1 MCTGIFKY
9 RTAIKTSLAVSLAR
23 EYRHVLNYAMFFGS
37 IQYHTMVSI
46 CDHLLQR
53 PLEWKATRKE
63 FLDET
68 HVSFFKETRRV
79 LKQYRNMYV
88 VILIYALVAVG
99 MAFFQ
104 PFGGYSKD
112 TDAWLPVLVSCGIH
126 GLAPLWMNP
135 TVTRMWW

>member
-1 MCTGIFKY
+1 
-9 RTAIKTSLAVSLAR
+9 
-23 EYRHVLNYAMFFGS
+23 
-37 IQYHTMVSI
+37 MVSI

-63 FLDET
+63 LLDET
-68 HVSFFKETRRV
+68 HVSFFRETWRV
-79 LKQYRNMYV
+79 LKRYRNMYV
-88 VILIYALVAVG
+88 LLLVYVLVAVG

-112 TDAWLPVLVSCGIH
+112 VDAWLPVLVSCGIH

-135 TVTRMWW
+135 IVTRMWW